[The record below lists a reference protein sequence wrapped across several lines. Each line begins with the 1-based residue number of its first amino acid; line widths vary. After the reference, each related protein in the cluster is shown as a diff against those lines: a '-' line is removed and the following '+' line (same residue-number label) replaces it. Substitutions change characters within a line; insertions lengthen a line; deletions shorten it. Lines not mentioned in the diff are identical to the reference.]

1 METFGRCVLDLNAM
15 LIIGAAALIKLPGVS
30 VGLLSVPDAE
40 CPRHD
45 GQTNTGIL
53 WSDPAYLA
61 AVAAVSPDGKIRNM
75 KVETFSPGLPIRPSP
90 F

>member
-30 VGLLSVPDAE
+30 VGILSIPDAE

-45 GQTNTGIL
+45 GQKCGYDFGQTQPTWPQPL
-53 WSDPAYLA
+53 RFRP
-61 AVAAVSPDGKIRNM
+61 VAQSG
-75 KVETFSPGLPIRPSP
+75 T
-90 F
+90 